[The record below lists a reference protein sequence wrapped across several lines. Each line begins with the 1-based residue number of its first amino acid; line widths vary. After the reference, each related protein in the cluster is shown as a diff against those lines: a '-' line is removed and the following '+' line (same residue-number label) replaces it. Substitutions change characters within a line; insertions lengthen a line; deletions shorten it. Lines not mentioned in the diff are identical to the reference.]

1 MPVEELVRTV
11 GWIWKGNVFWM
22 GWNMFLAL
30 VPLAIGVVVFRARR
44 HTAMW
49 WVGGAAFIAILPNA
63 PYVLTDV
70 IHLPRDLRSHPS
82 GVVRLSVLFQYAVFA
97 AAGLLAYA
105 LALRSVV
112 RHLLRAGWSERRIA
126 AVEITLHALS
136 AAGVYLGRVDRLNS
150 WYLLTRPAEVVA
162 STASSLGSRAALVY
176 MAATF
181 VVLAPTAT
189 VLRLSIDAAAERA
202 AAVLSPLA
210 GTRPGRS
217 RRACS

>member
-1 MPVEELVRTV
+1 MD
-11 GWIWKGNVFWM
+11 
-22 GWNMFLAL
+22 
-30 VPLAIGVVVFRARR
+30 
-44 HTAMW
+44 
-49 WVGGAAFIAILPNA
+49 
-63 PYVLTDV
+63 LTDV
-70 IHLPRDLRSHPS
+70 IHLPTDLRSHPS

-97 AAGLLAYA
+97 AAGLVAYA

-112 RHLLRAGWSERRIA
+112 HHLLRAGWSERRIA

-150 WYLLTRPAEVVA
+150 WYVVTRPAEVVA
-162 STASSLGSRAALVY
+162 SAASSLGSGEAVGY
-176 MAATF
+176 MLATF

-189 VLRLSIDAAAERA
+189 MLRWSIDVAADRA
-202 AAVLSPLA
+202 SAALSPLV

>member
-1 MPVEELVRTV
+1 MSMEELVRSIA
-11 GWIWKGNVFWM
+11 WIWKGNVFWM

-49 WVGGAAFIAILPNA
+49 WVGAAAFLAFLPNA

-97 AAGLLAYA
+97 AAGFLAYA

-112 RHLLRAGWSERRIA
+112 HHLRRAGWSEHRIA
-126 AVEITLHALS
+126 AVEIALHALS

-150 WYLLTRPAEVVA
+150 WYVLTRPAEVVA
-162 STASSLGSRAALVY
+162 STSSSLGSGEALVY
-176 MAATF
+176 MLATF
-181 VVLAPTAT
+181 VVLAPAAT
-189 VLRLSIDAAAERA
+189 ILRLSIDVAAGRTKA
-202 AAVLSPLA
+202 AIGPLLH
-210 GTRPGRS
+210 RS
-217 RRACS
+217 GFTH